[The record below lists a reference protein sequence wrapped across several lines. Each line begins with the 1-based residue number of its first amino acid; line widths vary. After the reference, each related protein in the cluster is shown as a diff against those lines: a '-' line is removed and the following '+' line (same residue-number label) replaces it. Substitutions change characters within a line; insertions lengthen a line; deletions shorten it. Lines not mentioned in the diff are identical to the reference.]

1 MSTTR
6 VEDSELLMDV
16 LDHSEVLTELQGVGL
31 TRKELERRLDVSR
44 ATCYRY
50 TNRLSEMDMVSE
62 SDEGITL
69 TPLGETI
76 AAEVTTFETAVTR
89 TLQPGDEDRDLFAEV
104 VRLSPGLQA
113 LSRRPLDRRELEG
126 RLDVSNKTA
135 YRITRS
141 LEDRELIEKS
151 KGTYAI
157 TTAGTKILE
166 AVSTFEANVRTAVRL
181 GPVLVALRE
190 SGPSVDLDTFADA
203 TVTTIHGYTYSPQN
217 RFLELVEKTDTLR
230 GVNPPDIAPFYLGD
244 IQQRLADGMEFE
256 NILRPEYVAKQLAEF
271 PDRAIKTCNRPNVTV
286 CLHDDLW
293 YSLVLFTNRIGIG
306 VPDADRGTVRAFVD
320 TDSPAARKWA
330 EAVYESYKAEAV
342 HLPRFDPITLQRVI
356 EEESLGEAPSL
367 ERL

>member
-16 LDHSEVLTELQGVGL
+16 LSHAEVLTELQVGSL

-50 TNRLSEMDMVSE
+50 TNRLNEMDMVSE
-62 SDEGITL
+62 SGEEITL

-76 AAEVTTFETAVTR
+76 AAEVTTFETTVTR
-89 TLQPGDEDRDLFAEV
+89 TLQPSDEARDLFVEV

-126 RLDVSNKTA
+126 RLDVSNKTV

-151 KGTYAI
+151 DGTYAI

-166 AVSTFEANVRTAVRL
+166 AVSTFEANVQTAVRL
-181 GPVLVALRE
+181 GPVVEVLRE
-190 SGPSVDLDTFADA
+190 TGPSVALDTFADA
-203 TVTTIHGYTYSPQN
+203 TVTTIHGYTYSPQD
-217 RFLELVEKTDTLR
+217 RFLELVDETDTLR
-230 GVNPPDIAPFYLGD
+230 GVNTPDLLPFYLGD
-244 IQQRLADGMEFE
+244 IQQRLVDGMELE
-256 NILRPEYVAKQLAEF
+256 NVLRPEFVAEQLAEY
-271 PDRAIKTCNRPNVTV
+271 PDRAIETCNLPNVTV
-286 CLHDDLW
+286 YLHDDLW
-293 YSLVLFTNRIGIG
+293 YSLVHFDNRIGIG
-306 VPDADRGTVRAFVD
+306 VPDPDTWRVRAFVD

-330 EAVYESYKAEAV
+330 KAVYESYKAEAV
-342 HLPRFDPITLQRVI
+342 LLPRFDPITLQQTI